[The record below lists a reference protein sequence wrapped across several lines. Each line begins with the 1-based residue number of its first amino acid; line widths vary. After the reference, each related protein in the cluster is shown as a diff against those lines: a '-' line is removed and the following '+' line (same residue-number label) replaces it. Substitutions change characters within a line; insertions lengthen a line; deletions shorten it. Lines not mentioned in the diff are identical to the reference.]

1 MPNPKITIITICFN
15 SEAHIEEAI
24 LSVVSQSYLN
34 KEYVIIDGGSTD
46 GTLDIIARYKDR
58 IDYFVS
64 EPDRGISDAFNKGI
78 KVATG
83 DLIGIINSDDILEAG
98 ALEILASHYQEDI
111 DVYRG
116 LCGMFN
122 DKTHHV
128 FYDKPTMNWP
138 ALPLEMHVAHPSTF
152 ISSQAYKKYGLYDIT
167 LKYAMDFDILRR
179 FEILHAKKLFIDKPL
194 TQFRLGGASQ
204 SSDKKRLQELL
215 QILKKNGSNWWQLL
229 IFNAYYRTRLM
240 VKYCVET
247 LFSTN
252 YRIKLA
258 NKI

>member
-1 MPNPKITIITICFN
+1 MPNPKISIITVCFN
-15 SEAHIEEAI
+15 SEAHIEETI
-24 LSVVSQSYLN
+24 LSIVNQSYSN

-46 GTLDIIARYKDR
+46 GTLDIIGKYRNK

-78 KVATG
+78 KAATG
-83 DLIGIINSDDILEAG
+83 DVIGIVNSDDILEVG
-98 ALEILASHYQEDI
+98 ALDILASHYRVDI

-152 ISSQAYKKYGLYDIT
+152 ISSKAYQKYGLYDVN

-179 FEILHAKKLFIDKPL
+179 FDIHHATKLFIDKPL

-215 QILKKNGSNWWQLL
+215 LILRKNGSEWWQVLA
-229 IFNAYYRTRLM
+229 FNAYYRIRLM
-240 VKYCVET
+240 VKYLVEA

-252 YRIKLA
+252 YRIKIA